1 MELIGIMAV
10 SLTAAFSALALK
22 KYTPETAAVL
32 AAAAGI
38 VILTLILG
46 RVTPILNE
54 IKSYA
59 DSAGVSSGHISVL
72 IKTIGICFL
81 CRFTSD
87 ACRDAGQSSLAAKV
101 ELAGKI
107 SVLLTALP
115 LFQTIVSTAAGLIT
129 NQQ

>member
-1 MELIGIMAV
+1 MELVGIAAV

-32 AAAAGI
+32 AAGAGI

-46 RVTPILNE
+46 RVTPVLNE
-54 IKSYA
+54 LKSFA
-59 DSAGVSSGHISVL
+59 DSAGVSAGHVSVL
-72 IKTIGICFL
+72 IKTIGICFI
-81 CRFTSD
+81 CRFASD

-107 SVLLTALP
+107 SVLFTALP
-115 LFQTIVSTAAGLIT
+115 LFQTILNTAAGLIT
-129 NQQ
+129 NQ